1 LTGHTV
7 SDSKLHLLTRVT
19 GQIRKLLG
27 LRTGVKAPV
36 SFSRG
41 VHYFGSHDPVSFL
54 DAFRPEEVRADFQAI
69 RGDGFDTVCLLLPW
83 HALFPDAASPEL
95 DPWHAQRLDHLL
107 SEAGRAGLRVH
118 GRLFYAYSSD
128 VTAEVSHHERQLAFL
143 LCPARS
149 MARMKAQADHLVR
162 RVTRHKAWAGGFV
175 TWEDFWPCFETPP
188 HWAESQRHELAMR
201 SGFSDWVEQQGLAPL
216 AQQLALPCN
225 GQVWIVPT
233 HHSPAMQLWVW
244 FFDHVL
250 RHRVMAACLPA
261 FPDLGVEIRID
272 AYPVPMPDGQ
282 TEWLHFDL
290 FNDWHGPRYLYWGP
304 FHGMAN
310 QGEQLDA
317 SAALEGLKRLLLRF
331 GGVRRPVI
339 DQFNF
344 TDETLLF
351 ARQNA
356 RLRGDQ
362 VSPFILDSAALL
374 RDQTAGCWL
383 WAYRDYRENWLVNST
398 FQQGG
403 LAWGGSA
410 RFDASKKTAWLK
422 PGTEL
427 TQDLRPFMRA
437 QAPQDHYGN
446 FSCDVEV
453 GTLADASDLRLCLGS
468 YAGQP
473 RPLNVGRWRFD
484 LPISA
489 LDWQACTL
497 VLRYVGSQELQVKS
511 LCLYG
516 FVQRLGVRDELGQPG
531 PHLKAVQALNQALL
545 AACRPNRSRV

>member
-1 LTGHTV
+1 MSGYV
-7 SDSKLHLLTRVT
+7 
-19 GQIRKLLG
+19 RKMLG
-27 LRTGVKAPV
+27 LGSRVKDPV

-41 VHYFGSHDPVSFL
+41 VHYFGSHDPVSFM
-54 DAFRPEEVRADFQAI
+54 DAFRPEEVQADFQAI
-69 RGDGFDTVCLLLPW
+69 RRDGFDTVCLLLPW

-95 DPWHAQRLDHLL
+95 DPWHARRLDHLL

-143 LCPARS
+143 LYPARS
-149 MARMKAQADHLVR
+149 VARMKAQADHLAR

-188 HWAESQRHELAMR
+188 HWSQAQRHELAMR

-216 AQQLALPCN
+216 AQQLALPSD
-225 GQVWIVPT
+225 GQVWIVPA
-233 HHSPAMQLWVW
+233 HRSPAMQLWVR

-250 RHRVMAACLPA
+250 RHRVMAACLSA

-272 AYPVPMPDGQ
+272 AYPVPRPDGQ
-282 TEWLHFDL
+282 NEWLYFDL
-290 FNDWHGPRYLYWGP
+290 LDDWHGPRYLYWGP

-317 SAALEGLKRLLLRF
+317 PAALEGLRRLLLRF
-331 GGVRRPVI
+331 GGARRPVI

-351 ARQNA
+351 ASQNA
-356 RLRGDQ
+356 RLCSDQ
-362 VSPFILDSAALL
+362 VNPFLLSSAALL
-374 RDQTAGCWL
+374 REQTAGCWL

-410 RFDASKKTAWLK
+410 SFDASATTAWLK

-427 TQDLRPFMRA
+427 TQDLRPCMRA
-437 QAPQDHYGN
+437 QAPQDRYGG

-453 GTLADASDLRLCLGS
+453 DTQADAAHLRLCLG
-468 YAGQP
+468 AHVGP
-473 RPLNVGRWRFD
+473 PLPLGGGRWRFD
-484 LPISA
+484 LPNSA
-489 LDWQACTL
+489 FDWQACTL
-497 VLRYVGSQELQVKS
+497 VLRNIGSQALQIKS

-531 PHLKAVQALNQALL
+531 PHLQAMQALNQAVR
-545 AACRPNRSRV
+545 AA